1 MELQRDSGGKS
12 MSLLKPFLVC
22 CIKSSTWAYLLPM
35 DWHGV
40 RLQLLDCT
48 LSGFRNTTLHFNI
61 QLLETNLQRETRIQC
76 NRMESLKL
84 PFCLLLLCYLYEWSK
99 KDTNVPKSSIR
110 KQAGRIRY
118 FSVSLA
124 TSNSVNFATYL
135 TMWEHMQV
143 RDRMLVNT
151 ATKRSH
157 SGAIATGIWTHK
169 SAWTVPRRETI
180 LREVLATDT
189 HI

>member
-1 MELQRDSGGKS
+1 MHYEKITNYLNKKS
-12 MSLLKPFLVC
+12 KVKKKWREKKNTKMITMYSKMAKALVT
-22 CIKSSTWAYLLPM
+22 KSK
-35 DWHGV
+35 
-40 RLQLLDCT
+40 
-48 LSGFRNTTLHFNI
+48 I
-61 QLLETNLQRETRIQC
+61 
-76 NRMESLKL
+76 
-84 PFCLLLLCYLYEWSK
+84 LLLTAVVVKKSNACQSQSK
-99 KDTNVPKSSIR
+99 KATSVPKSSIR

-118 FSVSLA
+118 FSVSPA

-157 SGAIATGIWTHK
+157 SEAIAIGIWTRK
-169 SAWTVPRRETI
+169 SAWTVPRQETI
-180 LREVLATDT
+180 LREVQATDT